1 MIGANS
7 AITAL
12 YGGNAAACDFM
23 LARRKLQI
31 QHAAEFAQ
39 LENYYDRASG
49 ALPHHAVRMTTAELQ
64 AIALCGGNVAA
75 RVFVPAH
82 CKLQS
87 SNATTVAQRKH

>member
-12 YGGNAAACDFM
+12 YGGNAAACDSM

-39 LENYYDRASG
+39 VKNYYDRARD
-49 ALPHHAVRMTTAELQ
+49 ALHDNAARMTK
-64 AIALCGGNVAA
+64 A
-75 RVFVPAH
+75 R
-82 CKLQS
+82 
-87 SNATTVAQRKH
+87 